1 MRIRG
6 ISLRIEITFATTLFF
21 LVWGGAVSG
30 TKFKIEQIEVI
41 SKGKLRPTKILED
54 KNREQVETSQYGGW
68 LNRNLG
74 GTGFFRTQKDG
85 GRWWLVDPE
94 GYLFISMGLN
104 SFKANNSAR
113 SVSIMQAKF
122 GHKAGWLSHEM
133 KNYKSVGLNT
143 LGCWSDWKQVR
154 QSDTPIPYTRRWNF
168 MSTYAKKHVTQGRRQ
183 DYYAENGALF
193 VFDPEFEQFCD
204 EHAKQLVETR
214 EDPYLLGHFS
224 DNELPFY
231 KNKRYGG
238 MLARFLE
245 LDKDDPR
252 YIHTYQWL
260 VTRKGTQ
267 NTGAI
272 TDQDETNFQQ
282 YVVATYYRIVSQ
294 AIKKYDPNH
303 LFLGSRFHGG
313 AKRSEAVVRGA
324 SRYVDVFSYNYY
336 GAWTPSWKNMDLWVL
351 HGKKPFLITEFYV
364 KGGDT
369 NMKNDEGA
377 GWIVPTQVDRA
388 AFYQHWAI
396 SLLSHPGAVG
406 WHWHRYQ
413 DYDDPKHDSNKGVV
427 NCNFEWYVPLEEA
440 ISNIGHQVYPLT
452 LFLQRN

>member
-1 MRIRG
+1 M
-6 ISLRIEITFATTLFF
+6 E
-21 LVWGGAVSG
+21 
-30 TKFKIEQIEVI
+30 
-41 SKGKLRPTKILED
+41 
-54 KNREQVETSQYGGW
+54 
-68 LNRNLG
+68 
-74 GTGFFRTQKDG
+74 
-85 GRWWLVDPE
+85 
-94 GYLFISMGLN
+94 
-104 SFKANNSAR
+104 
-113 SVSIMQAKF
+113 AKF
-122 GHKAGWLSHEM
+122 GHKTGWLSLET

-168 MSTYAKKHVTQGRRQ
+168 MSTYAKNHVTQERRR
-183 DYYAENGALF
+183 DYYAENGAIF
-193 VFDPEFEQFCD
+193 VFDPEFAQFCD

-245 LDKDDPR
+245 LDRDDLG

-260 VTRKGTQ
+260 VTRKGTE
-267 NTGAI
+267 NTEAI
-272 TDQDETNFQQ
+272 TDQDETDFQQ

-294 AIKKYDPNH
+294 AIKRYDPNH

-313 AKRSEAVVRGA
+313 AKRSKAVVRGA
-324 SRYVDVFSYNYY
+324 GRYVDVFSYNYY
-336 GAWTPSWKNMDLWVL
+336 GAWTPSRKNMDLWVQ

-364 KGGDT
+364 KGGDAS
-369 NMKNDEGA
+369 MKNHEGA

-388 AFYQHWAI
+388 AFYQHWVI
-396 SLLSHPGAVG
+396 SLLSHSGAVG

-413 DYDDPKHDSNKGVV
+413 DYDDSKHDSNKGIV

-440 ISNIGHQVYPLT
+440 ISNISHQVYPLA
-452 LFLQRN
+452 LFLQKN